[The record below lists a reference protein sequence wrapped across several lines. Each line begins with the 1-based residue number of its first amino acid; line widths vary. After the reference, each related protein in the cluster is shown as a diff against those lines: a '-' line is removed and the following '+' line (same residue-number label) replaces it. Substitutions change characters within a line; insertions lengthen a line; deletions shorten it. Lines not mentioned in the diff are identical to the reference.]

1 MITKTKRGKRN
12 SAKRVIKSLVMTG
25 FNPDGYKSKV
35 TTIKK
40 LIREMKASVIT
51 MQETKCQ
58 QTGQIKLD
66 GYFTYEHLR
75 SNELGGGIAIS
86 ALEELCPTFV
96 SDGGEEVEALTICIK
111 LRNMSIWITSA
122 YGPQET
128 AQNVKKTAFWKYI
141 SEQAQEARACGQGFV
156 LQGDLNSW
164 LGSNE
169 LPGDLRDQN
178 KNGKL
183 FQTFLEQNNLICVN
197 SLPFTKGLITRS
209 RKYLGKV
216 KQSTIDFYV
225 VCESVLPYVS
235 KMEILNDNSHMLT
248 NFSAVNNNGEPV
260 NSDHAPLKMEI
271 EMDVAPVKKTKIE
284 IMNFN
289 DKESQMKFKEITSQT
304 NVFTKCFETLQPVL
318 EQSNTWLSHVSTHCK
333 KAFKNIR
340 IRPRKIKPSAADR
353 LIGQRNRLLKEKKTD
368 EAKELDNKI
377 AKAIAEEGRKKSNM
391 FQKYCDKNE
400 SGVLS
405 EMWKMKKSL
414 FPKKASTLPS
424 SKINYQGKLVTEP
437 TELTKLLGEEY
448 GRVRLRQRPTHP
460 KHLKLKNTRRKLIK
474 LKMEIAMKR
483 KTAPFQMN
491 ELECVLKSLKP
502 KKARGPEG
510 LSRTLFNNSVIGS
523 NLKDSLL
530 IMFNKLKQTG
540 KIPHF
545 MKKAVVTTIPKK
557 GSKIKLENERG
568 IFIVNCVRGIF
579 MRLLYNLKRHI
590 LDDHMSDSNVG
601 GRRNKSG
608 INHIWAMNC
617 IIHDQISSVKKTPAV
632 IQQWDYKQMFDGMDD
647 SEACGDIFTYG
658 VNDDH
663 LTLIHEAN
671 REVAVSVKTP
681 YGLSKEYKLTGR
693 TMQGDTWASAK
704 ASAQVDFFGKEMVQ
718 EQPNFMY
725 KFKGEVPIPLLGQ
738 VDDLVGVSEAGFK
751 AEQLSAFVNVK
762 TADKDLQ
769 FGPAKCKYMII
780 SKVKHQ
786 SFHKPQLTVDTWK
799 LKHTKSGNMIEEFQ
813 GKVELKEE
821 ESLMY
826 LGYMLSNKGSNMPNI
841 IHKRN
846 KSIGTQ
852 KQIPRLI
859 EKLGPYRFESA
870 MIYIEALLRSSI
882 LYGSETMHNVKEFE
896 WRAIEST
903 EESVIQRVAGTL
915 KSCGRHLLY
924 LENGFVPARF
934 QVQRQ
939 MLNRL
944 QYILQQPEGSLLP
957 RMYEAQRKFPTKG
970 DWASETALIVEKH
983 EINLTNCQIRCMK
996 ENTFKALTKRQS
1008 RKRAF
1013 KYLITKL
1020 QGGSKGSS
1028 IRYNTLEMADY
1039 LLPECELTVEEKIS
1053 MFSIR
1058 CEMNDLPFNFGTKQ
1072 DCQLGCS
1079 EPMNTE
1085 HILLCSQLNENAHD
1099 LKFDNILNGT
1109 LRQKIE
1115 VFHKIELNTKKRSE
1129 LLTK

>member
-1 MITKTKRGKRN
+1 MKKTNKRGKRN
-12 SAKRVIKSLVMTG
+12 SAKSVVKSLVLAG
-25 FNPDGYKSKV
+25 FNPDGAKSKM

-40 LIREMKASVIT
+40 FIRESKATIVT
-51 MQETKCQ
+51 MQETKCTQ
-58 QTGQIKLD
+58 YGQLNFD
-66 GYFTYEHLR
+66 GFYTYEHLR
-75 SNELGGGIAIS
+75 SNREGGGVAVS
-86 ALEELCPTFV
+86 AMKELNPVFV
-96 SDGGEEVEALTICIK
+96 CDGGQEVEALTIDIHLK
-111 LRNMSIWITSA
+111 SMAISVTSA
-122 YGPQET
+122 YGPQINDL
-128 AQNVKKTAFWKYI
+128 APKKRLFWKYLTDQRHKADV
-141 SEQAQEARACGQGFV
+141 SGKGFV
-156 LQGDLNSW
+156 VQGDLNCW
-164 LGSNE
+164 LGPEN
-169 LPGDLRDQN
+169 LPGDVHHQN
-178 KNGKL
+178 SNGKL
-183 FQTFLEQNNLICVN
+183 FQSFLEENKLTCVN
-197 SLPFTKGLITRS
+197 SLPMTKGLITRS
-209 RKYLGKV
+209 RKYLGEIKE
-216 KQSTIDFYV
+216 STIDFYV
-225 VCESVLPYVS
+225 VCERVLPLVTS
-235 KMEILNDNSHMLT
+235 MKIVDDKDHKLT
-248 NFSAVNNNGEPV
+248 NYSMLNKEGEAVS
-260 NSDHAPLKMEI
+260 SDHAPLLME
-271 EMDVAPVKKTKIE
+271 VKLEAKPTKKEKIE
-284 IMNFN
+284 IYNFE
-289 DKESQMKFKEITSQT
+289 DTESQLKFKDNTSKT
-304 NVFTKCFETLQPVL
+304 NVFTECFETMQPVL
-318 EQSNTWLSHVSTHCK
+318 LQCDKWLSHVNAHVERSFTK
-333 KAFKNIR
+333 IR
-340 IRPRKIKPSAADR
+340 IRSRKIRPSAADR
-353 LIGQRNRLLKEKKTD
+353 LIGQRNKLVKQGKISESKV
-368 EAKELDNKI
+368 LDAQI
-377 AKAIAEEGRKKSNM
+377 AKTISEEGRHKASM
-391 FQKYCDKNE
+391 FKKYCDRNA
-400 SGVLS
+400 SGVLA
-405 EMWKMKKSL
+405 EMWNFKKNM
-414 FPKKASTLPS
+414 FPKIACTLPS
-424 SKINYQGKLVTEP
+424 AKINYQGKLVTEP
-437 TELTKLLGEEY
+437 TELTKLIGEEY
-448 GRVRLRQRPTHP
+448 GRVRLRKRPSHP
-460 KHLKLKNTRRKLIK
+460 LNLEGKQTRKTLLKLKLLIAK
-474 LKMEIAMKR
+474 QR
-483 KTAPFQMN
+483 KTQPFQMKD
-491 ELECVLKSLKP
+491 LESVLRGLKRM
-502 KKARGPEG
+502 KARGPEG
-510 LSRTLFNNSVIGS
+510 LSRTIFKESVIGS
-523 NLKDSLL
+523 NIKDSLL
-530 IMFNKLKQTG
+530 NMFNKLKETG
-540 KIPHF
+540 EIPNF
-545 MKKAVVTTIPKK
+545 MRKAIVTTIPKK
-557 GSKIKLENERG
+557 GSKLKLENERG
-568 IFIVNCVRGIF
+568 IFLVNTVRSIL
-579 MRLLYNLKRHI
+579 MRLLFNLKYQVF
-590 LDDHMSDSNVG
+590 DAHMSDSNVG

-841 IHKRN
+841 IHKRH